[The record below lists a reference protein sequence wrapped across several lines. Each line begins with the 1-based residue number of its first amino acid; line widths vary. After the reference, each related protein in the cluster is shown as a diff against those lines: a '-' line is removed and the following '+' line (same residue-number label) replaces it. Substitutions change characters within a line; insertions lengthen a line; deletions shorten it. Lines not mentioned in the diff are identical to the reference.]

1 MHNRSLG
8 FICAGVG
15 GHGTVNPTTS
25 TAEAGIYTS
34 RESPVLFPPCFV
46 SHTDTH
52 THTLLSLSLSLSL
65 SGKEQ
70 TIDVAIQP
78 SVGGEFNI
86 QLKVPSAIADVK
98 SAIAAAKGH
107 SVGQQRL
114 LFESEEPLEDT
125 QLLQPLFANKQRR
138 LLYLVLVPVDDV
150 SVLLELNSTKE
161 LDGRGYN
168 KLRKG
173 MTIEQV
179 AELNLGGVTIRDGR
193 VVELDL
199 SSSGIR
205 SK

>member
-1 MHNRSLG
+1 MQVLVDMARL
-8 FICAGVG
+8 ILRPALQKQVYIR
-15 GHGTVNPTTS
+15 P
-25 TAEAGIYTS
+25 E
-34 RESPVLFPPCFV
+34 RVLFFFLHALSV
-46 SHTDTH
+46 TH
-52 THTLLSLSLSLSL
+52 SLSLSLSL
-65 SGKEQ
+65 GKEQ

-138 LLYLVLVPVDDV
+138 LLYLVLVPVNDV
-150 SVLLELNSTKE
+150 SVLLELNSTKQ
-161 LDGRGYN
+161 LDGRRYN

-179 AELNLGGVTIRDGR
+179 SELNLGGVTIRDGR

-199 SSSGIR
+199 SRSGITSECAAR
-205 SK
+205 LRHHHTCDNI

>member
-1 MHNRSLG
+1 M
-8 FICAGVG
+8 G
-15 GHGTVNPTTS
+15 G
-25 TAEAGIYTS
+25 
-34 RESPVLFPPCFV
+34 
-46 SHTDTH
+46 
-52 THTLLSLSLSLSL
+52 
-65 SGKEQ
+65 
-70 TIDVAIQP
+70 
-78 SVGGEFNI
+78 
-86 QLKVPSAIADVK
+86 AIADVK

-138 LLYLVLVPVDDV
+138 LLYLVLVPVDDL
-150 SVLLELNSTKE
+150 SVLLELNSTRQ

-205 SK
+205 TLPKEIGNFQKLEKLW

>member
-1 MHNRSLG
+1 MRCRALSLSLSLSL
-8 FICAGVG
+8 C
-15 GHGTVNPTTS
+15 
-25 TAEAGIYTS
+25 
-34 RESPVLFPPCFV
+34 
-46 SHTDTH
+46 
-52 THTLLSLSLSLSL
+52 LSLSLSLSL
-65 SGKEQ
+65 SLTHTHNHTGKEQ

-150 SVLLELNSTKE
+150 SVLLELNSTKQ

-168 KLRKG
+168 NLRKG

-199 SSSGIR
+199 SRSGIT
-205 SK
+205 SE

>member
-1 MHNRSLG
+1 M
-8 FICAGVG
+8 
-15 GHGTVNPTTS
+15 
-25 TAEAGIYTS
+25 
-34 RESPVLFPPCFV
+34 
-46 SHTDTH
+46 
-52 THTLLSLSLSLSL
+52 
-65 SGKEQ
+65 
-70 TIDVAIQP
+70 DVAIQP

-150 SVLLELNSTKE
+150 SVLLELNSTKQ

-199 SSSGIR
+199 SRSGITSECVAR
-205 SK
+205 LLHHHTCDNI

>member
-1 MHNRSLG
+1 M
-8 FICAGVG
+8 
-15 GHGTVNPTTS
+15 
-25 TAEAGIYTS
+25 
-34 RESPVLFPPCFV
+34 
-46 SHTDTH
+46 
-52 THTLLSLSLSLSL
+52 
-65 SGKEQ
+65 
-70 TIDVAIQP
+70 
-78 SVGGEFNI
+78 GGEFNI

-150 SVLLELNSTKE
+150 SVLLELNSTKQ

-199 SSSGIR
+199 SRSGITSECVAR
-205 SK
+205 VFCIIIHTTISDVITVSALPKEIGNLSELQTLSLSQCSSLESK